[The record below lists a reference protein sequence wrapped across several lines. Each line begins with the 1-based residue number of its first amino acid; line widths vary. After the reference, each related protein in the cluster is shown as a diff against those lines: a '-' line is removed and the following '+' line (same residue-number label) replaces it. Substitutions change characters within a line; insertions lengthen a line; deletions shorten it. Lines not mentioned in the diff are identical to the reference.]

1 MIFEVRRACSRA
13 YTEIISEILDR
24 ISLVSYLCTI
34 EMCAPPSVQNIQ
46 VLSQNCA
53 ACFTACGL
61 QHPLRSQMFNQ
72 VTSFTSH
79 SHLSRFNVQHRTI
92 WSTVY
97 IDICTCG
104 DPTQK
109 LPTVPWPNTDFLFTH
124 LARFSPFEGQTTP
137 LAATALT
144 VFDAF
149 P

>member
-46 VLSQNCA
+46 VLSHNCA

-72 VTSFTSH
+72 VTSITSY
-79 SHLSRFNVQHRTI
+79 SHLSRFNIERFGG
-92 WSTVY
+92 Y

-124 LARFSPFEGQTTP
+124 LARVSRQTTP